1 MVYLNEIV
9 DSCYDLRAV
18 GLCLVLLKDLTTLLL
33 QGGMHL
39 GTRVWGRV
47 EGEGGGEGGR
57 EMRVCER
64 EVGREVRVCER
75 EVGTALSVSWAVST
89 LSANSCI
96 LASAAC
102 TAPVP
107 PTFAMI

>member
-9 DSCYDLRAV
+9 DSCYNLRAV

-33 QGGMHL
+33 QGGTHL

-47 EGEGGGEGGR
+47 EGEGGGEG
-57 EMRVCER
+57 
-64 EVGREVRVCER
+64 GREVRVCER